1 MFNFK
6 DKLLINDNQSLK
18 IYKSQKDCLAIGTRV

>member
-6 DKLLINDNQSLK
+6 DQRLIKDNQSLK
-18 IYKSQKDCLAIGTRV
+18 IYKSQKDCLAICKRV